1 MMKEAW
7 LGDEKTYL
15 ALFQLVFLCL
25 MGYACMVHLQNPQIL
40 TGEAKQTFACFFG
53 PSKGNRMHFFA
64 MNSYF
69 ISL

>member
-1 MMKEAW
+1 MS
-7 LGDEKTYL
+7 
-15 ALFQLVFLCL
+15 CL
-25 MGYACMVHLQNPQIL
+25 LSVMYMIHLQNPQIL

-53 PSKGNRMHFFA
+53 PSKGNRMQFFA